1 MCMGGL
7 VEITS
12 INYSTQS
19 SKNIT
24 IVYLERV
31 LHLLHL
37 GLLVLNNYWI
47 LEITP
52 VNF

>member
-1 MCMGGL
+1 MTGDL
-7 VEITS
+7 VVVYITT

-24 IVYLERV
+24 IVYLERE

-37 GLLVLNNYWI
+37 GLLV
-47 LEITP
+47 
-52 VNF
+52 